1 MKEHLMIRRFQC
13 QNCHSYHNELPD
25 CLVPNKHYEAEV
37 IAGVLDGVVLPEDL
51 DSEDYP
57 SFNTML
63 RWLQWFRENLQRIE
77 GYLRTA
83 GYQIL
88 NLGEEL
94 LFTPDLLLNKIRNRY
109 QNWLEL
115 ILRLIYNSGG
125 FLMSIRW

>member
-1 MKEHLMIRRFQC
+1 
-13 QNCHSYHNELPD
+13 
-25 CLVPNKHYEAEV
+25 
-37 IAGVLDGVVLPEDL
+37 
-51 DSEDYP
+51 
-57 SFNTML
+57 ML

-94 LFTPDLLLNKIRNRY
+94 LFTPDLLLNKIRNRC
-109 QNWLEL
+109 QNWLEH

-125 FLMSIRW
+125 FLTPIRW

>member
-1 MKEHLMIRRFQC
+1 MP
-13 QNCHSYHNELPD
+13 Y
-25 CLVPNKHYEAEV
+25 KHYEAEV
-37 IAGVLDGVVLPEDL
+37 VAGVLDEVILPADL

-94 LFTPDLLLNKIRNRY
+94 LFTPDLLLNKIRNRC

-125 FLMSIRW
+125 FLTPIRW

>member
-1 MKEHLMIRRFQC
+1 M
-13 QNCHSYHNELPD
+13 
-25 CLVPNKHYEAEV
+25 V
-37 IAGVLDGVVLPEDL
+37 AGVLDEVILPADL

-94 LFTPDLLLNKIRNRY
+94 LFTPDLLLNKIRNRC
-109 QNWLEL
+109 QNWLEH

-125 FLMSIRW
+125 FLTPIRW

>member
-1 MKEHLMIRRFQC
+1 MP
-13 QNCHSYHNELPD
+13 Y
-25 CLVPNKHYEAEV
+25 KHYEAEV
-37 IAGVLDGVVLPEDL
+37 IAGVLDEVVLPEDL

-57 SFNTML
+57 SFSTML

-83 GYQIL
+83 GYQLL

-94 LFTPDLLLNKIRNRY
+94 LFTPDLLLLNKIRNSC

-125 FLMSIRW
+125 FLVPIRW

>member
-1 MKEHLMIRRFQC
+1 M
-13 QNCHSYHNELPD
+13 
-25 CLVPNKHYEAEV
+25 
-37 IAGVLDGVVLPEDL
+37 IAGVLDEVVLPDDL

-57 SFNTML
+57 SFNTMI

-88 NLGEEL
+88 DLGEEI
-94 LFTPDLLLNKIRNRY
+94 LFTSSLLLSKIRNGY

-115 ILRLIYNSGG
+115 ILRITYNSGG
-125 FLMSIRW
+125 FLTPIRW

>member
-1 MKEHLMIRRFQC
+1 M
-13 QNCHSYHNELPD
+13 
-25 CLVPNKHYEAEV
+25 
-37 IAGVLDGVVLPEDL
+37 IAGVLDEVILPEDL

-88 NLGEEL
+88 TLGEEL
-94 LFTPDLLLNKIRNRY
+94 LFTPDLLLNKIRNRC

-125 FLMSIRW
+125 FLTPIRW

>member
-1 MKEHLMIRRFQC
+1 
-13 QNCHSYHNELPD
+13 
-25 CLVPNKHYEAEV
+25 
-37 IAGVLDGVVLPEDL
+37 
-51 DSEDYP
+51 
-57 SFNTML
+57 ML

-94 LFTPDLLLNKIRNRY
+94 LFTSDLLLNKIRNRY

-125 FLMSIRW
+125 FLTPIRW